1 MSEWVCFEGNAVTWQ
16 RLRSPG
22 LFGDL
27 VSFGFYKRRILS
39 DESAASLILEAEF
52 ILHPR
57 VHVRALETGV
67 QISFAFDLPG
77 VELAALGV
85 IAGNQVGVDFLF
97 AFPWFEIGNLRQ
109 RSRCAH
115 PFDRLIVVH
124 NEDVLGTKRYLVI
137 NGETKLKT
145 LPYFAK
151 AHPRNE

>member
-1 MSEWVCFEGNAVTWQ
+1 MSEWVCFGGNAVAWQ
-16 RLRSPG
+16 KFRSPD

-27 VSFGFYKRRILS
+27 VSFGFYKSRMLS
-39 DESAASLILEAEF
+39 GESAASLILEAEF

-85 IAGNQVGVDFLF
+85 IAGDQVGVDFLF

-124 NEDVLGTKRYLVI
+124 NEDVLCKKGHLVI
-137 NGETKLKT
+137 NGETKLQT

-151 AHPRNE
+151 ARLRNE